1 MANSGNKVY
10 NLFINSANR
19 SSLDKPYDF
28 SVFFENDEIIVNQNE
43 GININVVSFS
53 LMNSMY
59 NVNKYSNNNTFTVQ
73 GGLLNT
79 LTTITIPYGNY
90 NVYTL
95 LNQLNTLLT
104 GLLTVSYN
112 VATNTYTYSN
122 YNTYSYTLN
131 PLNCSKLLGL
141 SASATLPPATITVI
155 SLTQTTTNPSTIT
168 SSYINMVDYQQV
180 ILRCPTLV
188 FENCSMDNIQDKD
201 NFIAV
206 SDILYWINKQ
216 DVEPFKM
223 INYKNED
230 CSTAYTYNVLNK
242 SFSVLNF
249 KLVNEFN
256 RPLYDAPDYLLQLQ
270 LTIYDKD
277 NTYLKE
283 ASLQVLKLLNDIYF
297 TLLSLVSFITKL

>member
-1 MANSGNKVY
+1 
-10 NLFINSANR
+10 
-19 SSLDKPYDF
+19 
-28 SVFFENDEIIVNQNE
+28 
-43 GININVVSFS
+43 
-53 LMNSMY
+53 
-59 NVNKYSNNNTFTVQ
+59 
-73 GGLLNT
+73 
-79 LTTITIPYGNY
+79 
-90 NVYTL
+90 
-95 LNQLNTLLT
+95 
-104 GLLTVSYN
+104 
-112 VATNTYTYSN
+112 
-122 YNTYSYTLN
+122 
-131 PLNCSKLLGL
+131 
-141 SASATLPPATITVI
+141 
-155 SLTQTTTNPSTIT
+155 
-168 SSYINMVDYQQV
+168 MVDYQQV

-249 KLVNEFN
+249 ELVNEFN
-256 RPLYDAPDYLLQLQ
+256 RPIYDAPDYLLQLQ

-283 ASLQVLKLLNDIYF
+283 ASLRVLKLLNDIYF